1 MSLEGNAAA
10 EHILIGKVN
19 SVPKVD
25 ATLTRSGWSAD
36 AKVTGDEIR
45 ALKDAVTI
53 AEGAAEK
60 AEAVEEVA
68 AEAKSI
74 ATTAA
79 NTAND
84 AKNAANDAASAAS
97 AAQTT
102 ADGAMPKAGGTFTGN
117 AVAYGDNRSGEAL
130 RNIEVVSGSV
140 EEPTAVSTN
149 KIVMVRK

>member
-1 MSLEGNAAA
+1 MSLEGKATA
-10 EHILIGKVN
+10 EHTLFGKIN

-25 ATLTRSGWSAD
+25 TTLTIAGYAAD
-36 AKVTGDEIR
+36 AKATGDGIR
-45 ALKDAVTI
+45 ALQGAV
-53 AEGAAEK
+53 GAAETAISK
-60 AEAVEEVA
+60 ANA
-68 AEAKSI
+68 AEAK
-74 ATTAA
+74 ANDARNTAETAKAAADTAA
-79 NTAND
+79 N
-84 AKNAANDAASAAS
+84 AAS

-117 AVAYGDNRSGEAL
+117 AVAYSGIRSGEAL